1 MVIGSLPHRLV
12 SPKSAAANARVPCD
26 HVGFFGSQRVVAEAA
41 FMPFLLA
48 LYVHVSTHRIDSGA
62 WEGCVT
68 AIWHFAP
75 SVTLDGFGYAAVT

>member
-1 MVIGSLPHRLV
+1 
-12 SPKSAAANARVPCD
+12 
-26 HVGFFGSQRVVAEAA
+26 
-41 FMPFLLA
+41 MPFLLA